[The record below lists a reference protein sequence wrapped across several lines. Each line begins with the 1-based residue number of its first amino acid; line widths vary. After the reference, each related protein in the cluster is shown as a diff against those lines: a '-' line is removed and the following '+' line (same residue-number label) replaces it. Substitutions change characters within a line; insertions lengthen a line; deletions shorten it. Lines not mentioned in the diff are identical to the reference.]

1 MMGRVNTLSKCFV
14 ILIAILPNLA
24 SADLDYDSL
33 KVVEFMNTVLIL
45 ICSLFV
51 LAIIIILTDEKY
63 HKILKSAHFLNMDT
77 IILSWRLIGIG
88 FILYALSEV
97 GLTFGLINNIK
108 LYGLLKTAF
117 AVLFAAGLFM
127 RYRVVLR
134 YINKPGEKE

>member
-1 MMGRVNTLSKCFV
+1 MGRINTLSRCLI
-14 ILIAILPNLA
+14 ILGIILPNLA
-24 SADLDYDSL
+24 SADFGYESL

-51 LAIIIILTDEKY
+51 LAILFILTDKKY
-63 HKILKSAHFLNMDT
+63 HEILKSAHFLNMDT
-77 IILSWRLIGIG
+77 IVLSWRLIGIG

-97 GLTFGLINNIK
+97 GLTFGLIKNIK

-117 AVLFAAGLFM
+117 AVLFATGLFI

-134 YINKPGEKE
+134 YINKPDKKE